1 VRLGLFVL
9 LAACYAPR
17 LQPGS
22 PCDQGPCPVGLV
34 CSPASLTCETVA
46 VDAAVTDT
54 RILIDGC
61 TPSPEICGNGID
73 EDCDGSDAE
82 CPANDGPGGAIDVSA
97 GGTFTA
103 NVANATDDAP
113 NLGCNGDGG
122 RDVFFQ
128 ITTTAPEVI
137 YLDTFGSDFETDL
150 RIYAGKTCDAIA
162 GMPICNHDQCGG
174 KQSQFATQLAAGTT
188 CIVVDQKAGETH
200 GALTL
205 NVIRGGRAAMH
216 LQGGMQTTT
225 NNTCTGTNVTD
236 PPTACVGGN
245 MGPKDLAYY
254 FTSCPQQIVKV
265 DASTCGDPTQ
275 THFDTVLYLAPAGGD
290 TLACNDDD
298 DTCVARTERPDK
310 ADGSILTDVP
320 AMGPNLFLLT
330 VDAYGDDTTCGGY
343 QLVTN
348 LH

>member
-1 VRLGLFVL
+1 MRLGLFVL
-9 LAACYAPR
+9 VAACYAPR

-22 PCDQGPCPVGLV
+22 PCDQGPCPAGLV

-46 VDAAVTDT
+46 VDAAVVTDT
-54 RILIDGC
+54 QILIDGC
-61 TPSPEICGNGID
+61 TPTPEICGNGID
-73 EDCDGSDAE
+73 EDCDGSDAD

-128 ITTTAPEVI
+128 ITLTAAEVI

-174 KQSQFATQLAAGTT
+174 QQSQFATQLGGTS

-205 NVIRGGRAAMH
+205 HVIRGGRAAMR
-216 LQGGMQTTT
+216 LQGATQTNTG
-225 NNTCTGTNVTD
+225 NTCTGTNVTD
-236 PPTACVGGN
+236 APNACDGTTGA
-245 MGPKDLAYY
+245 KDLAYY
-254 FTSCPQQIVKV
+254 FTSCPGEIQKL
-265 DASTCGDPTQ
+265 DASTCADPTQ
-275 THFDTVLYLAPAGGD
+275 THFDTVLYMRAAGGPILD
-290 TLACNDDD
+290 CQDDD
-298 DTCVARTERPDK
+298 NTCAPRVERPDK
-310 ADGSILTDVP
+310 GDGSILSDVP

-330 VDAYGDDTTCGGY
+330 VDGYAGACGGY
-343 QLVTN
+343 QLVTT

>member
-9 LAACYAPR
+9 VAACYAPR
-17 LQPGS
+17 LQSGS
-22 PCDQGPCPVGLV
+22 PCDQGPCPIGLV
-34 CSPASLTCETVA
+34 CSPASQTCETVA
-46 VDAAVTDT
+46 VDAAVVTDT

-61 TPSPEICGNGID
+61 TPTPEICGNGID

-122 RDVFFQ
+122 RDVFFE
-128 ITTTAPEVI
+128 ITMTAPEVI

-150 RIYAGKTCDAIA
+150 RVYPTKTCNAIA
-162 GMPICNHDQCGG
+162 GMPFCTHDQCGG
-174 KQSQFATQLAAGTT
+174 QQSQFATQLGTGTT

-205 NVIRGGRAAMH
+205 NVIRGGRAAMR
-216 LQGGMQTTT
+216 LQGAMQTNTG
-225 NNTCTGTNVTD
+225 NTCNSTNVTD
-236 PPTACVGGN
+236 APNACDGTTGA
-245 MGPKDLAYY
+245 KDLAYY
-254 FTSCPQQIVKV
+254 FTSCPNEIQKL
-265 DASTCGDPTQ
+265 DASTCADPTQ
-275 THFDTVLYLAPAGGD
+275 THFDTVIYMHAAGGPI
-290 TLACNDDD
+290 LACNDDG
-298 DTCVARTERPDK
+298 DTCLPRTERPDK

-330 VDAYGDDTTCGGY
+330 VDGYSGACGGY